1 MNKEQLQTLS
11 REDLDHLQQ
20 DVLAEQSRRDT
31 LDTTVSTVQQL
42 GVKYEELGGDRA
54 ELVAALQAEP
64 STEGQ

>member
-1 MNKEQLQTLS
+1 MTSTQLQQLS
-11 REDLDHLQQ
+11 REQLDQLQQ

-54 ELVAALQAEP
+54 ELVAALQAETL
-64 STEGQ
+64 TEGQ